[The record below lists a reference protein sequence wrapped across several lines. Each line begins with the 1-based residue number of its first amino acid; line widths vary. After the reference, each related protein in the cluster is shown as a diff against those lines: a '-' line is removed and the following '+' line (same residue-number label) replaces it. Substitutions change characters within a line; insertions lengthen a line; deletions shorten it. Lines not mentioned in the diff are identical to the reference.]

1 MVTFWK
7 VLICKITGLFVNEI
21 VGLFV
26 SRNVEQFPVQ
36 IFATMITER
45 NSFSDTIFNSFRQI
59 YRIFWKL
66 RDLDITGSTLFWRQV
81 ASEYKILQCSPYVPQ
96 IINPRQWIL
105 TWRQQRGTATAF
117 LCWTSIQSSW
127 RNTEIA
133 GRFFSWPCGSLTFLL
148 LSSHLIGEQRD
159 SR

>member
-1 MVTFWK
+1 MQNNQAF
-7 VLICKITGLFVNEI
+7 CK
-21 VGLFV
+21 
-26 SRNVEQFPVQ
+26 RNCRSLYFCETLSYFPCKCSWQ
-36 IFATMITER
+36 WSWTPRNIFAAT
-45 NSFSDTIFNSFRQI
+45 NFKSFRQI

-66 RDLDITGSTLFWRQV
+66 RDFDITVSTLFWRQV
-81 ASEYKILQCSPYVPQ
+81 ASLYKIAQCSAYVPQ

-133 GRFFSWPCGSLTFLL
+133 GILFSWLCGCLTLL
-148 LSSHLIGEQRD
+148 ILSSHLIKKQRD
-159 SR
+159 PR